1 MSRYSVSIALAVV
14 LWCVPQCTQ
23 AASVTEPPASDKQA
37 TTYDDHLVQAN
48 VLFKQGKLDE
58 ALAAA
63 QTAQKLDPKRYEAP
77 ATAALILHA
86 AKKTAEA
93 KAALD
98 EAIKLAPPDKQDKV
112 QKIAKLLA
120 AEPTAPAET
129 AATAVATPAGPPQL
143 TVAARRQ
150 LDALTLITEEADK
163 ATLDTERK
171 KLLREFMGKSA
182 EFIVDHPFQT
192 NVWVLRAAVAL
203 ELDYP
208 GSGWLAGKRL
218 KAFGVD
224 ESDDP
229 KTRKI
234 MAMLD
239 RKGWLGDKTPNKQV
253 YYQTTEQTRQAAED
267 GAEDLQNALGNCYLN
282 GSSGF
287 PKDAV
292 EAVRWYRKA
301 AEQGEACAQSNLG
314 YMYANGN
321 GVPKD
326 TTEAVKWYRKAAE
339 QGEAYAQNGLAWA
352 LATSP
357 DGAIRN
363 GKEAVQWAT
372 KACESAKWTNIFNI
386 GTLAAAHAEAGDFG
400 DAVKYAK
407 MAIKNADPA
416 KDADFIKGAE
426 DRLKLY
432 KDRQPYREQ

>member
-143 TVAARRQ
+143 TGAARRQ

-301 AEQGEACAQSNLG
+301 AEQGEA
-314 YMYANGN
+314 
-321 GVPKD
+321 
-326 TTEAVKWYRKAAE
+326 
-339 QGEAYAQNGLAWA
+339 YAQNGLAWA